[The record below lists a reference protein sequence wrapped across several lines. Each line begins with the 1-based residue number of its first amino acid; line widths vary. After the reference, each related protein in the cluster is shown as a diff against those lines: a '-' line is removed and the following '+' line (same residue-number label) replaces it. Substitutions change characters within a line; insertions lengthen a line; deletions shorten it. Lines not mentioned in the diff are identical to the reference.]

1 MSLLAQ
7 QKNFADLMVTRGKPA
22 TDLYSK
28 KITVARGLAVY
39 RNNIRGAWRNAL
51 AATFPVLTQLLGED
65 GFSLCAQ
72 DYCAAHPSQSGDLNE
87 LGVHFAE
94 FLAQYAPLS
103 EYPYLPDVARLEWL
117 WHRAHY
123 AADAAPLSVADLMA
137 HGADDWLAARVQAA
151 PSAFVLSCGTA
162 AATIWLAHQEGGDV
176 AALADDAVV
185 MRPEHCLVSRPRWRV
200 EVRVMDEATV
210 VFLELLQSGLCFE
223 AALAALEA
231 QDLAIDL
238 VAVLPILLEAGV
250 WQGLVW

>member
-7 QKNFADLMVTRGKPA
+7 QKTFADAMSSDAPA
-22 TDLYSK
+22 AGLRSRK
-28 KITVARGLAVY
+28 LSVARGLDVY
-39 RNNIRGAWRNAL
+39 RNNIRGAWRAAL
-51 AATFPVLTQLLGED
+51 TATYPVLTQLLGED

-72 DYCAAHPSQSGDLNE
+72 DYCVAHPSQSGDLNE
-87 LGVHFAE
+87 LGAHFAE
-94 FLAQYAPLS
+94 FLEAYEPLH

-123 AADAAPLSVADLMA
+123 AADGAPLSVADLMA
-137 HGADDWLAARVQAA
+137 HGADEWLAARVRCA
-151 PSAFVLSCGTA
+151 PSAFVLSTRCA
-162 AATIWLAHQEGGDV
+162 AATIWLAHQANGDV

-185 MRPEHCLVSRPRWRV
+185 MRPEHCLVSRPHWRV
-200 EVRVMDEATV
+200 EVRVTDQATV
-210 VFLELLQSGLCFE
+210 VFLALLQSGLCFE

-238 VAVLPILLEAGV
+238 VAVLPVLLEAGV